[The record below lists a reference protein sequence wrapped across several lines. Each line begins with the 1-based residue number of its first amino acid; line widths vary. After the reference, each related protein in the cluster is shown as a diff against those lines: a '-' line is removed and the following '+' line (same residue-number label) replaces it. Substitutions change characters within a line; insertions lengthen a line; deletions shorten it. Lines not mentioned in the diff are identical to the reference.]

1 MFSVFRFTYS
11 QFIRKKFGARIIM
24 EGAHIGEAK
33 AYAEKLCASEQLEY
47 VNGYDDPSIIAG
59 AGTMGIEI
67 IEDVPCVDVV
77 VVPVGGAGL
86 IAGISCAVKTLK
98 PDVIVFGVEPEFAA
112 SYTAAL
118 AVGKPVSVK
127 VTPTLADGLAV
138 PMVGS
143 HAFEVARHYVDE
155 CVLCTEKEVSL
166 AILRLIENEKMV
178 VEGGG
183 AAGLAALLPGAQ
195 LDRPEL
201 KGKNIVVPLC
211 GGNIDTTVLGR
222 VLERGLAADDRL
234 KALVATVSD
243 RPGGIAKLTTLLG
256 NHGASIKDMVRFFVL
271 FCLFCFVSFIRIM
284 LTLLFRVF
292 PLSTCSIISVPFCI
306 PISTMCM

>member
-1 MFSVFRFTYS
+1 
-11 QFIRKKFGARIIM
+11 
-24 EGAHIGEAK
+24 
-33 AYAEKLCASEQLEY
+33 
-47 VNGYDDPSIIAG
+47 
-59 AGTMGIEI
+59 
-67 IEDVPCVDVV
+67 
-77 VVPVGGAGL
+77 L

-118 AVGKPVSVK
+118 AAGKPVSVK

-138 PMVGS
+138 PMVGP